1 MTVKLAIFDFD
12 GTLADTY
19 PVFVDS
25 INTLAARHQFRQIAK
40 DEEHT
45 LRQMGAADILRE
57 LELPIWRVPAV
68 ISDFRAI
75 MRERIHEVRPFP
87 DIVETLQA
95 MADQQIALAVATSNT
110 IDNVSAVVG
119 ASLIDQL
126 AAIEC
131 GSPLFGKPYRLRQ
144 ILHAT
149 KADKSETIYIGDE
162 IRDAEAAQRAGIQF
176 GAVAWGYTA
185 LDALLRHQPAEVF
198 RTPAD
203 LLRLRPATA
212 ND

>member
-25 INTLAARHQFRQIAK
+25 INALAERHQFRQIAA

-45 LRQMGAADILRE
+45 LRQLSAADILRE

-119 ASLIDQL
+119 ASFIDQL
-126 AAIEC
+126 TAIEC
-131 GSPLFGKPYRLRQ
+131 GSPLFGKQYRLRQ

-149 KADKSETIYIGDE
+149 KASKSETIYIGDE

-176 GAVAWGYTA
+176 GAVAWGYTN
-185 LDALLRHQPAEVF
+185 LEALLRQNPTEVF

-203 LLRLRPATA
+203 LLRLSPAA
-212 ND
+212 NG